1 MPGLLQGKEGLSDRA
16 MRVKGLPVDDPLV
29 RRVVEPFIKDTVSPP
44 PTDGER
50 VSRETRGPVSYT
62 HLDVYKRQLRG

>member
-29 RRVVEPFIKDTVSPP
+29 RRVVEPFIKDTVSP
-44 PTDGER
+44 
-50 VSRETRGPVSYT
+50 
-62 HLDVYKRQLRG
+62 RQPMGKGSAEKPED